1 MIYYKL
7 EGTVKM
13 RKALR
18 NIDKPLLL
26 VTVLLF
32 AIGLIMIFSASNVTA
47 FMTKAESPY
56 FYFLKQ
62 GFFLITGI
70 FFIALPILRCPTKAY
85 SKLSKLLMLIFTGL
99 LVYVLAFSE
108 SVNQAKVLPTSI
120 DTQASRANALIRSA
134 RLVLLVFVILK

>member
-1 MIYYKL
+1 
-7 EGTVKM
+7 M

-85 SKLSKLLMLIFTGL
+85 SKLSKLLMLIFIGL

-108 SVNQAKVLPTSI
+108 SVNQAKSWIDLGFFSI
-120 DTQASRANALIRSA
+120 QPSEFIK
-134 RLVLLVFVILK
+134 VISIVWLATFYDKISKIKKHKK